1 MPEETREQKVIW
13 SELFIDLIWVFAIA
27 QLASLLAGGEPLA
40 LLLLVP
46 VWWGWV
52 GVTVYSNAAG
62 AKIDQTVGRVVL
74 FAVAACG
81 LAVAVAIP
89 QAYGNRGLMLG
100 LAYLALRLV
109 LWLAMRPLHFYGT
122 KVDPFTVGLVVAAPL
137 WVVGG
142 VLPMPWRTALWVL
155 AALVEI
161 GSPVLVRNSRA
172 LHYETAHLPERFGL
186 FIIIAIGETVVALGT
201 QLSAGDVTAGALAL
215 MGLAFVLIC
224 ALWWTYFHFGASA
237 MHHSLRTTTL
247 QARIVRQVFSYAHLA
262 YVVGILCIAVG
273 LKKLVLHPL
282 DTPHSMAEL
291 LLAPGC
297 AIFVA
302 GFVYSRWRMF
312 GAPTLFR
319 SSAVVACAL
328 LAVLAPLLPLVVTAV
343 LCTVVLIAL
352 NGLEFFWIA
361 TERPLLLVFQP
372 QSERSQSRVAE

>member
-1 MPEETREQKVIW
+1 MSEETSEQRVIW

-27 QLASLLAGGEPLA
+27 QLASLLAAGQGLA

-62 AKIDQTVGRVVL
+62 QKIDIVGGRLTL
-74 FAVAACG
+74 FGVAAAG
-81 LAVAVAIP
+81 LGVAVAIP
-89 QAYGNRGLMLG
+89 QAYDGRGLMFG

-109 LWLAMRPLHFYGT
+109 LWLAMRPLHFYGGA
-122 KVDPFTVGLVVAAPL
+122 KLDPFTVGLFLAAPL
-137 WVVGG
+137 FVLGG
-142 VLPMPWRTALWVL
+142 LLPDGWRVAVWTL

-161 GSPVLVRNSRA
+161 GSPA
-172 LHYETAHLPERFGL
+172 LMRGATGTLTFETAHLPERFGL

-201 QLSAGDVTAGALAL
+201 QLSAGDVTAGALGL
-215 MGLAFVLIC
+215 MALAFVMIC

-237 MHHSLRTTTL
+237 MHHSLRTTKL
-247 QARIVRQVFSYAHLA
+247 QGRIVRQVFAYAHLA

-282 DTPHSMAEL
+282 DAPHSMPEL
-291 LLAPGC
+291 LLAPGV
-297 AIFVA
+297 AIFLA
-302 GFVYSRWRMF
+302 GFAYSRWRMF

-319 SSAVVACAL
+319 SAGVVACAL
-328 LAVLAPLLPLVVTAV
+328 LGLAAPLLPLVVTAV

-352 NGLEFFWIA
+352 NGLEYFWVT
-361 TERPLLLVFQP
+361 TERPLLLVWKP
-372 QSERSQSRVAE
+372 A

>member
-1 MPEETREQKVIW
+1 MPDEVREQKVIW

-27 QLASLLAGGEPLA
+27 QLATLLAGGQPLA

-62 AKIDQTVGRVVL
+62 AKIDTTVGRMVL

-109 LWLAMRPLHFYGT
+109 LWLAMRPLHFYGA

-142 VLPMPWRTALWVL
+142 VVPAPWRTVLWVL

-161 GSPVLVRNSRA
+161 GGPVLVRNTKA

-201 QLSAGDVTAGALAL
+201 QLSAGDVTAGALAV
-215 MGLAFVLIC
+215 MALAFVLIC

-297 AIFVA
+297 AVFVA

-319 SSAVVACAL
+319 SSAVLACAL
-328 LAVLAPLLPLVVTAV
+328 VAVLAPLLPLVVTAV

-352 NGLEFFWIA
+352 NGLEYYWVT
-361 TERPLLLVFQP
+361 TERPLLLVFRP